1 MTWVD
6 FSLRLGVALFL
17 GGAIGIERQW
27 RQTKAI
33 LKTNVLV
40 CMGSCMFVMM
50 SVMTPGDSSPTRMA
64 AQVVSGIGFL
74 GGGIILRDGASIRGL
89 NTAATLWCAAAVGTL
104 TGGGYLFQAYVGS
117 GAVVFA
123 NLILR
128 PLAEQIKFQPQKNAK
143 VNTYY
148 RYSLI
153 CDRQDEGAIRDLV
166 LHLISGKS
174 LLLNSIQSQ
183 GMQFS
188 DKPDQVA
195 LEIEVVATRRDDK
208 LIERLA
214 QQLQNKTKTHDFNWE
229 TIPGSTVNPTSIEE
243 D

>member
-6 FSLRLGVALFL
+6 FSLRLGVALLL

-27 RQTKAI
+27 RQTKAV

-50 SVMTPGDSSPTRMA
+50 SVMTPGDASPTRMA

-104 TGGGYLFQAYVGS
+104 TGGGFLFQAYLGS
-117 GAVVFA
+117 AAVVFA

-128 PLAEQIKFQPQKNAK
+128 PLVEQIKFQPQNP
-143 VNTYY
+143 TSSHTFY
-148 RYSLI
+148 RYSFV
-153 CDRQDEGAIRDLV
+153 CDRQDEPAIRDLLV
-166 LHLISGKS
+166 YLVSGKP

-183 GMQFS
+183 GMELY
-188 DKPDQVA
+188 DKPGQVS
-195 LEIEVVATRRDDK
+195 LEIEVMATRRDD
-208 LIERLA
+208 LSIEQLA
-214 QQLQNKTKTHDFNWE
+214 QQLQDKAKTYDFGWE
-229 TIPGSTVNPTSIEE
+229 VLQKPLVPLVDE